1 MAGKIVIKGARVH
14 NLKNIDLE
22 IPRDRLVIITGVSGS
37 GKSSLAFD
45 TLYAEGRRRYL
56 ESLTADARQFLRQLE
71 KPDVDSIDGLSPA
84 IAVQQKAG
92 SYTPRSSVGTVTEV
106 YDYLRLL
113 FARVGEPSCVQCGR
127 AIRAHTVEQIV
138 DQLIYFP
145 AQTRVLVMAPIVSDS
160 KGDQRERLSELARE
174 GFARVR
180 IDGTVRELS
189 EEIHLEKD
197 QPHQIDLI
205 VDRLVLR
212 QGAEKRLADSLEIAS
227 RMGAQVIKVAIQRA
241 EPSARALDLAGGSG
255 SGFRPT
261 GLAVGLHGEEPSE
274 ELIFSQK
281 FACVH
286 CGFSLPEI
294 TPALFSFNTPQGA
307 CPACA
312 GLGVGSKQ
320 HGGPRGNEQETNA
333 RLCGQCGGT
342 RLKKESLAV
351 KLGGKSIAEVA
362 SLPVNQA
369 LAYFT
374 SLDLDERRK
383 RIGQRALGEIT
394 DRLGFLL
401 QVGLGYLSLDRP
413 SLSLSGGEAQ
423 RVRLATQIGSSL
435 AGVLYILDEPSIGL
449 HQIDNARLLA
459 LLKQL
464 RDQGNSV
471 IVVEHDLEA
480 ILAADHVIDMGPGAG
495 DQGGEII
502 AQGTPQELARDG
514 QSLTGQYLSGRLEV
528 TMPLRHKG
536 SGEFLVI
543 KGARQHNLKNLT
555 VEIPVGTLTCVT
567 GVSGAGKSSLVMD
580 TLYNAMAARLHR
592 AKAKVGAF
600 DALIGSELF
609 DRVVGIDQAPIGR
622 TPRSTPATYTGLFD
636 PIRKL
641 FAQLPEARVRGFRAD
656 RFSFNA
662 RAGRCDACAGDGVV
676 RVDMNFLPEVA
687 VTCDICKG
695 SRYNRETLAVKYKG
709 RSIADVLAMTV
720 NQALQLLNT
729 IPAVYARLRT
739 LREVGLDYLRLDQA
753 ASTLSGGEAQRVKL
767 ARELGRRTTG
777 RTLYVLDEPTT
788 GLHFDDVR
796 KLLELL
802 HRLIDEGNSMVVIEH
817 NLDIIRSADYVIDL
831 GPGGGA
837 EGGQVVAKGTPGDI
851 AAVEQ
856 SATGQYLTKLL
867 KQRRTV

>member
-1 MAGKIVIKGARVH
+1 MAGKIVIRGARVH
-14 NLKNIDLE
+14 NLKNINVE
-22 IPRDRLVIITGVSGS
+22 IPRDRLVVITGVSGS

-56 ESLTADARQFLRQLE
+56 ESLAADARQFLRQLE

-84 IAVQQKAG
+84 VAIQQKAG
-92 SYTPRSSVGTVTEV
+92 SYTPRSTVGTLTEI

-113 FARVGEPSCVQCGR
+113 FARIGEPACVQCGR
-127 AIRAHTVEQIV
+127 RIRTHTVEQIV
-138 DQLIYFP
+138 DHLLTLPEQP
-145 AQTRVLVMAPIVSDS
+145 RVLVMAPIVSDS
-160 KGDQRERLSELARE
+160 KGDHRERLSELARE

-180 IDGTVRELS
+180 IDGAVRELS
-189 EEIHLEKD
+189 EEFHLEKD
-197 QPHQIDLI
+197 RLHQIDLV

-212 QGAEKRLADSLEIAS
+212 RGIEKRLADSLEIAA
-227 RMGAQVIKVAIQRA
+227 RMGAQVIKIGIQKVAPSIRA
-241 EPSARALDLAGGSG
+241 PD
-255 SGFRPT
+255 
-261 GLAVGLHGEEPSE
+261 LAVGIYGGEPAE

-281 FACVH
+281 CVCVQ
-286 CGFSLPEI
+286 CGIALPEI

-312 GLGVGSKQ
+312 GSGVASKK
-320 HGGPRGNEQETNA
+320 HGGLQGNEVEINLQ
-333 RLCGQCGGT
+333 LCGRCGGT

-362 SLPVNQA
+362 SLSINQT

-413 SLSLSGGEAQ
+413 TLSLSGGEAQ
-423 RVRLATQIGSSL
+423 RVRLATQVGSSL
-435 AGVLYILDEPSIGL
+435 AGVLYILDEPSVGL
-449 HQIDNARLLA
+449 HQSDNARLLA

-471 IVVEHDLEA
+471 IVVEHDPEA
-480 ILAADHVIDMGPGAG
+480 IAAADHVIDMGPGAG
-495 DQGGEII
+495 DQGGEIV
-502 AQGTPQELARDG
+502 AQGTPQELARNG
-514 QSLTGQYLSGRLEV
+514 HSLTGQYLSGCLEV
-528 TMPLRHKG
+528 AMPLRRKG
-536 SGEFLVI
+536 SGDFLVI

-580 TLYNAMAARLHR
+580 ILYNAMAAKLHR
-592 AKAKVGAF
+592 AKAKVGVF
-600 DALIGSELF
+600 DELIGSELF

-622 TPRSTPATYTGLFD
+622 TPRSTPATYTDLFD
-636 PIRKL
+636 PIREL
-641 FAQLPEARVRGFRAD
+641 FAQLPEARVRGFKAD

-662 RAGRCDACAGDGVV
+662 RVGRCDGCAGDGVV
-676 RVDMNFLPEVA
+676 RIDMKFLPEVA
-687 VTCDICKG
+687 VTCDVCKG

-709 RSIADVLAMTV
+709 LSIADVLALTV

-729 IPAVYARLRT
+729 IPAVYEKLRT
-739 LREVGLDYLRLDQA
+739 LREVGLDYLCLDQA

-767 ARELGRRTTG
+767 ARELARRSTG

-817 NLDIIRSADYVIDL
+817 NLDVIRSADYVIDL

-837 EGGQVVAKGTPGDI
+837 EGGQVVAEGTPGDI
-851 AAVEQ
+851 AAVDR
-856 SATGQYLTKLL
+856 SATGQYLRKLL
-867 KQRRTV
+867 KQL

>member
-56 ESLTADARQFLRQLE
+56 ESLAVDARQFLRQLE
-71 KPDVDSIDGLSPA
+71 KPDVDFIDGLSPA

-92 SYTPRSSVGTVTEV
+92 SYTPRSTVGTVTEV

-138 DQLIYFP
+138 DQLICFP
-145 AQTRVLVMAPIVSDS
+145 AQTRVLVMAPIAANS
-160 KGDQRERLSELARE
+160 KRDQGERVSELARE

-197 QPHQIDLI
+197 QSHQIDLI

-212 QGAEKRLADSLEIAS
+212 QGVEKRLADSLEIAS
-227 RMGAQVIKVAIQRA
+227 RMGAQVIKIAMQKVQDD
-241 EPSARALDLAGGSG
+241 EPA
-255 SGFRPT
+255 
-261 GLAVGLHGEEPSE
+261 E
-274 ELIFSQK
+274 ELFFSQK
-281 FACVH
+281 FACVQ
-286 CGFSLPEI
+286 CGISLPEI

-312 GLGVGSKQ
+312 GSGVGSKQ
-320 HGGPRGNEQETNA
+320 HGGPQVNEQETDA
-333 RLCGQCGGT
+333 QLCGQCGGT

-369 LAYFT
+369 LGYFT

-471 IVVEHDLEA
+471 IVVEHDPEA
-480 ILAADHVIDMGPGAG
+480 IMAADHVIDMGPGAG

-514 QSLTGQYLSGRLEV
+514 HSLTGQYLSGRLEV
-528 TMPLRHKG
+528 ATPRRRKG
-536 SGEFLVI
+536 SDRFLVI
-543 KGARQHNLKNLT
+543 KGARQHNLKNVT

-592 AKAKVGAF
+592 AKAKIGTF
-600 DALIGSELF
+600 DELIGSELF

-636 PIRKL
+636 PIREL

-676 RVDMNFLPEVA
+676 RVEMNFLPEVA

-709 RSIADVLAMTV
+709 RSIADVLSMTV

-729 IPAVYARLRT
+729 LPAVYEKLRT

-767 ARELGRRTTG
+767 ARELGRRSTG
-777 RTLYVLDEPTT
+777 RTLYILDEPTT

-817 NLDIIRSADYVIDL
+817 NLDVIRSADYVIDL
-831 GPGGGA
+831 GPGGGV
-837 EGGQVVAKGTPGDI
+837 EGGQVVAKGTPEDI
-851 AAVEQ
+851 AAVDR
-856 SATGQYLTKLL
+856 SATGQYLRKLL
-867 KQRRTV
+867 KQL

>member
-1 MAGKIVIKGARVH
+1 MTGKIVIRGARVH

-22 IPRDRLVIITGVSGS
+22 IPRDRLVVITGVSGS

-56 ESLTADARQFLRQLE
+56 ESLAADARQFLRQLE

-84 IAVQQKAG
+84 VAIQQKAG
-92 SYTPRSSVGTVTEV
+92 SYTPRSTVGTVTEI

-113 FARVGEPSCVQCGR
+113 FARIGEPACVQCGR
-127 AIRAHTVEQIV
+127 QIQAHTVEQIV
-138 DQLIYFP
+138 DRLLTLP
-145 AQTRVLVMAPIVSDS
+145 EQTRILVMAPIVSDS
-160 KGDQRERLSELARE
+160 KGDHRERLSELARE
-174 GFARVR
+174 GFARVK
-180 IDGTVRELS
+180 IDGAVRELS

-197 QPHQIDLI
+197 RPHRIDLI

-212 QGAEKRLADSLEIAS
+212 QGVEKRLADSLEIAS
-227 RMGAQVIKVAIQRA
+227 RMGERVIKIGMQTVQDA
-241 EPSARALDLAGGSG
+241 EA
-255 SGFRPT
+255 
-261 GLAVGLHGEEPSE
+261 EK

-281 FACVH
+281 FACIH
-286 CGFSLPEI
+286 CGISLPEI
-294 TPALFSFNTPQGA
+294 TPSLFSFNSPQGA

-312 GLGVGSKQ
+312 GLGVDSKERGQSRGSEEKDDAR
-320 HGGPRGNEQETNA
+320 PCQE
-333 RLCGQCGGT
+333 CGGA

-351 KLGGKSIAEVA
+351 KIGGKNIAEVA

-383 RIGQRALGEIT
+383 RIGQRASGEIT

-471 IVVEHDLEA
+471 IVVEHDPEA

-495 DQGGEII
+495 DEGGEIV

-514 QSLTGQYLSGRLEV
+514 HSLTGQYLSGRLKLA
-528 TMPLRHKG
+528 MPLRRKG
-536 SGEFLVI
+536 SGHFLVI
-543 KGARQHNLKNLT
+543 KGARQHNLKNVT

-580 TLYNAMAARLHR
+580 ILYNAMAARLYR

-600 DALIGSELF
+600 DELSGSEMF

-622 TPRSTPATYTGLFD
+622 TPRSTPATYTGLFG
-636 PIRKL
+636 PIREL
-641 FAQLPEARVRGFRAD
+641 FAQLPEARVRGFKAN

-687 VTCDICKG
+687 VTCDVCKG
-695 SRYNRETLAVKYKG
+695 SRYNRETLAVRYKG
-709 RSIADVLAMTV
+709 LSIADVLALTV

-729 IPAVYARLRT
+729 IPAVYEKLRT

-767 ARELGRRTTG
+767 ARELARRSAGRS
-777 RTLYVLDEPTT
+777 LYILDEPTT

-817 NLDIIRSADYVIDL
+817 NLDVIRSADYVVDL
-831 GPGGGA
+831 GPGGGVD
-837 EGGQVVAKGTPGDI
+837 GGQVVAKGTPEDI
-851 AAVEQ
+851 AAVDR
-856 SATGQYLTKLL
+856 SATGQYLRKLL
-867 KQRRTV
+867 KQL

>member
-1 MAGKIVIKGARVH
+1 MTGKIVIRGARVH

-22 IPRDRLVIITGVSGS
+22 IPRDRLVVITGVSGS

-56 ESLTADARQFLRQLE
+56 ESLAADARQFLRQLE
-71 KPDVDSIDGLSPA
+71 KPDVDFIEGLSPA

-92 SYTPRSSVGTVTEV
+92 SYTPRSTVGTVTEI

-113 FARVGEPSCVQCGR
+113 FARIGEPSCVQCGR
-127 AIRAHTVEQIV
+127 QIQAHTVEQIV
-138 DQLIYFP
+138 DHLLTLP

-160 KGDQRERLSELARE
+160 KGDHRERLSELARE
-174 GFARVR
+174 GFARVK
-180 IDGTVRELS
+180 IDGAVRELS
-189 EEIHLEKD
+189 EEIHLDKD

-205 VDRLVLR
+205 IDRLVLR
-212 QGAEKRLADSLEIAS
+212 QGVEKRLADSLEIAS
-227 RMGAQVIKVAIQRA
+227 RMGERVIKIGMQTVQDA
-241 EPSARALDLAGGSG
+241 EAQK
-255 SGFRPT
+255 
-261 GLAVGLHGEEPSE
+261 EQ
-274 ELIFSQK
+274 IFSQR
-281 FACVH
+281 FACIH
-286 CGFSLPEI
+286 CGISLPEI
-294 TPALFSFNTPQGA
+294 TPSLFSFNSPQGA

-312 GLGVGSKQ
+312 GLGVDSKERGQSRGSEEKDDAR
-320 HGGPRGNEQETNA
+320 PCPECRGA
-333 RLCGQCGGT
+333 RL
-342 RLKKESLAV
+342 RKESLAV

-362 SLPVNQA
+362 ALPVNQA

-383 RIGQRALGEIT
+383 RIGQRALGEIA

-435 AGVLYILDEPSIGL
+435 AGVLYILDEPSVGL

-471 IVVEHDLEA
+471 IVVEHDPET

-495 DQGGEII
+495 DQGGEIVG
-502 AQGTPQELARDG
+502 QGKPQEVAHDS
-514 QSLTGQYLSGRLEV
+514 QSLTGQYLSGRMTV
-528 TMPLRHKG
+528 AVSRRRKG
-536 SGEFLVI
+536 SGRFLELT
-543 KGARQHNLKNLT
+543 GARAHNLKNLT

-636 PIRKL
+636 PIREF

-676 RVDMNFLPEVA
+676 RVDMNFLPEVT
-687 VTCDICKG
+687 VTCDVCKG

-709 RSIADVLAMTV
+709 LSIADVLALTV

-729 IPAVYARLRT
+729 LPAVYEKLRT

-767 ARELGRRTTG
+767 ARELARRSAGRS
-777 RTLYVLDEPTT
+777 LYILDEPTT

-796 KLLELL
+796 KLLGLL
-802 HRLIDEGNSMVVIEH
+802 HHLIDEGNSMVVIEH
-817 NLDIIRSADYVIDL
+817 NLDVVRSADYVVDL
-831 GPGGGA
+831 GPGGGVD
-837 EGGQVVAKGTPGDI
+837 GGQVVAKGTPEDI
-851 AAVEQ
+851 AAVDR
-856 SATGQYLTKLL
+856 SATGQYLRKLL
-867 KQRRTV
+867 KQLQTV

>member
-22 IPRDRLVIITGVSGS
+22 IPRDQLVVITGVSGS

-56 ESLTADARQFLRQLE
+56 ESLAADARQFLRQLE
-71 KPDVDSIDGLSPA
+71 KPDVDTIDGLSPA
-84 IAVQQKAG
+84 VAIQQKAG
-92 SYTPRSSVGTVTEV
+92 SYTPRSTVGTVTEI

-113 FARVGEPSCVQCGR
+113 FARIGEPACVQCGR
-127 AIRAHTVEQIV
+127 EIRMHAVEQIV
-138 DQLIYFP
+138 DQLLTLP
-145 AQTRVLVMAPIVSDS
+145 AQTRILVMAPIVSDS
-160 KGDQRERLSELARE
+160 KGGHRERLSELARE

-180 IDGTVRELS
+180 IDGAARELS

-197 QPHQIDLI
+197 QPHKIDLI

-212 QGAEKRLADSLEIAS
+212 QGVEKRLADSLEIAS
-227 RMGAQVIKVAIQRA
+227 RMGAQVIKIGMQKAQDDEA
-241 EPSARALDLAGGSG
+241 AK
-255 SGFRPT
+255 
-261 GLAVGLHGEEPSE
+261 

-281 FACVH
+281 FACIH
-286 CGFSLPEI
+286 CGISLPEI
-294 TPALFSFNTPQGA
+294 IPSLFSFNSPQGA

-312 GLGVGSKQ
+312 GLGVDSKQ
-320 HGGPRGNEQETNA
+320 PGQSRGSEEKDDA
-333 RLCGQCGGT
+333 RPCPECGGM

-362 SLPVNQA
+362 SLPVSQA
-369 LAYFT
+369 LAYFA

-383 RIGQRALGEIT
+383 RIGQRALGEIA

-413 SLSLSGGEAQ
+413 SLSLSGGEVQ
-423 RVRLATQIGSSL
+423 LVRLATQIGSSL

-449 HQIDNARLLA
+449 HQSDNARLLA

-464 RDQGNSV
+464 RDRGNSV
-471 IVVEHDLEA
+471 IFVEHDPEA
-480 ILAADHVIDMGPGAG
+480 IMAADHVIDMGPGAG
-495 DQGGEII
+495 DQGGEIV
-502 AQGTPQELARDG
+502 AQGTPPELARDG
-514 QSLTGQYLSGRLEV
+514 HSLTGQYLSGRLEV
-528 TMPLRHKG
+528 AMPLRRKG
-536 SGEFLVI
+536 SDHFIVI
-543 KGARQHNLKNLT
+543 KGARQHNLKNVA
-555 VEIPVGTLTCVT
+555 VEIPVGTLTCIT

-580 TLYNAMAARLHR
+580 ILYNAMAARLYR

-600 DALIGSELF
+600 DELIGSEVF

-622 TPRSTPATYTGLFD
+622 TPRSTPATYTGLFG
-636 PIRKL
+636 PIREL
-641 FAQLPEARVRGFRAD
+641 FAQLPEARVRGFKAD

-662 RAGRCDACAGDGVV
+662 RAGRCDGCAGDGVV
-676 RVDMNFLPEVA
+676 RVDMNFLPEVT
-687 VTCDICKG
+687 VTCDVCKG
-695 SRYNRETLAVKYKG
+695 SRYNRETLAVRYKG
-709 RSIADVLAMTV
+709 LSIADVLALTV

-729 IPAVYARLRT
+729 IPAVYERLRT

-767 ARELGRRTTG
+767 ARELARRSAGRS
-777 RTLYVLDEPTT
+777 LYILDEPTT

-817 NLDIIRSADYVIDL
+817 NLDVIRSADYVVDL
-831 GPGGGA
+831 GPGGGVD
-837 EGGQVVAKGTPGDI
+837 GGQVVAKGTPEDI
-851 AAVEQ
+851 AAVDR
-856 SATGQYLTKLL
+856 SATGQYLRKLL
-867 KQRRTV
+867 RKA

>member
-1 MAGKIVIKGARVH
+1 MTGKIVIRGARVH

-22 IPRDRLVIITGVSGS
+22 IPRDRLVVITGVSGS

-56 ESLTADARQFLRQLE
+56 ESLAVDARQFLRQLE
-71 KPDVDSIDGLSPA
+71 KPDVDFIDGLSPA
-84 IAVQQKAG
+84 VAIQQKAG
-92 SYTPRSSVGTVTEV
+92 SYTPRSTVGTATEI

-113 FARVGEPSCVQCGR
+113 FARVGEPTCVQCGR
-127 AIRAHTVEQIV
+127 EIKAHAVEQIV
-138 DQLIYFP
+138 DQLLTLP
-145 AQTRVLVMAPIVSDS
+145 AHTRILVMAPIVSDS
-160 KGDQRERLSELARE
+160 KGDHRERLSELARE

-180 IDGTVRELS
+180 IDGAVRELS
-189 EEIHLEKD
+189 DEIALDKD
-197 QPHQIDLI
+197 QPHRIDLI
-205 VDRLVLR
+205 VDRVVLR

-227 RMGAQVIKVAIQRA
+227 RRGEQVIKIGMQEAQDD
-241 EPSARALDLAGGSG
+241 EPA
-255 SGFRPT
+255 
-261 GLAVGLHGEEPSE
+261 E

-281 FACVH
+281 FVCAQ
-286 CGFSLPEI
+286 CGISLAEI
-294 TPALFSFNTPQGA
+294 TPSLFSFNTPQGA

-312 GLGVGSKQ
+312 GLGVRSKQ
-320 HGGPRGNEQETNA
+320 RRGSRRKEQDA
-333 RLCGQCGGT
+333 DAQPCGKCGGT

-351 KLGGKSIAEVA
+351 KLGSKNIAEVA
-362 SLPVNQA
+362 ALPVDRA
-369 LAYFT
+369 LAYFS
-374 SLDLDERRK
+374 SLELDERCKQIAR
-383 RIGQRALGEIT
+383 RVVGEIT
-394 DRLGFLL
+394 DRLGFLT

-449 HQIDNARLLA
+449 HQSDNARLLA

-464 RDQGNSV
+464 RDHGNSV
-471 IVVEHDLEA
+471 IVVEHDPET

-495 DQGGEII
+495 DQGGEIV
-502 AQGTPQELARDG
+502 AQGTPQELARDS
-514 QSLTGQYLSGRLEV
+514 QSLTGRYLSGRLEV
-528 TMPLRHKG
+528 AVSRRRKG
-536 SGEFLVI
+536 SGRFLEI
-543 KGARQHNLKNLT
+543 KGAQEHNLKNLS

-580 TLYNAMAARLHR
+580 ILYNAMAARLHR
-592 AKAKVGAF
+592 AKVKVGAF
-600 DALIGSELF
+600 DELLGSELF

-636 PIRKL
+636 PIREL
-641 FAQLPEARVRGFRAD
+641 FALLPEARIRGFRAD

-662 RAGRCDACAGDGVV
+662 RAGRCDGCAGDGVV

-687 VTCDICKG
+687 VTCDVCKG
-695 SRYNRETLAVKYKG
+695 SRYNRETLAVRYKG
-709 RSIADVLAMTV
+709 LSIADVLALTV

-729 IPAVYARLRT
+729 IPAVYEKLRT

-767 ARELGRRTTG
+767 ARELARRSTG
-777 RTLYVLDEPTT
+777 RSLYILDEPTT

-817 NLDIIRSADYVIDL
+817 NLNVIRSADYVIDL

-837 EGGQVVAKGTPGDI
+837 EGGEVVARGTPEDV
-851 AAVEQ
+851 AAVDR
-856 SATGQYLTKLL
+856 SATGQYLGKLL
-867 KQRRTV
+867 KQL

>member
-22 IPRDRLVIITGVSGS
+22 IPRDRLVVITGVSGS

-56 ESLTADARQFLRQLE
+56 ESLAADARQFLRQLE

-92 SYTPRSSVGTVTEV
+92 SYTPRSSVGTVTEI

-113 FARVGEPSCVQCGR
+113 FTRIGEPSCFRCGR
-127 AIRAHTVEQIV
+127 EIRAHTVEQIV
-138 DQLIYFP
+138 DQLLTLP
-145 AQTRVLVMAPIVSDS
+145 AQTRVLVMAPIASDS

-189 EEIHLEKD
+189 EEIRLEKG

-227 RMGAQVIKVAIQRA
+227 RMGAQVIKIGMQKVHDD
-241 EPSARALDLAGGSG
+241 EPA
-255 SGFRPT
+255 
-261 GLAVGLHGEEPSE
+261 E
-274 ELIFSQK
+274 ELIFSQT
-281 FACVH
+281 FACVQ
-286 CGFSLPEI
+286 CGISLPEI

-320 HGGPRGNEQETNA
+320 HRGPQGNEQKTDA
-333 RLCGQCGGT
+333 QLCGQCGGT

-383 RIGQRALGEIT
+383 RIGRRALGEIT
-394 DRLGFLL
+394 DRLDFLL

-471 IVVEHDLEA
+471 IVVEHDPEA

-495 DQGGEII
+495 DQGGEIV

-514 QSLTGQYLSGRLEV
+514 HSLTGQYLSGRLEV

-536 SGEFLVI
+536 SGDFLVI
-543 KGARQHNLKNLT
+543 KGSRQHNLKNLT

-636 PIRKL
+636 PIREL

-729 IPAVYARLRT
+729 IPAVYAKLRT

-777 RTLYVLDEPTT
+777 RSLYVLDEPTT

-851 AAVEQ
+851 AAVDR
-856 SATGQYLTKLL
+856 SATGQYLRKLL

>member
-1 MAGKIVIKGARVH
+1 MTGKIVIKGARVH

-22 IPRDRLVIITGVSGS
+22 IPRDRLVVITGVSGS

-56 ESLTADARQFLRQLE
+56 ESLAADARQFLRQLE
-71 KPDVDSIDGLSPA
+71 KPDVDFIDGLSPA

-92 SYTPRSSVGTVTEV
+92 SYTPRSTVGTVTEI

-113 FARVGEPSCVQCGR
+113 FARIGEPSCVQCGR
-127 AIRAHTVEQIV
+127 EIKAHAVEQIV
-138 DQLIYFP
+138 DQLFTLP
-145 AQTRVLVMAPIVSDS
+145 AQTRILVMAPIVSDS
-160 KGDQRERLSELARE
+160 KGDHRERLKELARE

-180 IDGTVRELS
+180 IDGAVRELS

-205 VDRLVLR
+205 IDRLVLR

-227 RMGAQVIKVAIQRA
+227 RIGAQVIKIGMQKVQYDEA
-241 EPSARALDLAGGSG
+241 EQ
-255 SGFRPT
+255 
-261 GLAVGLHGEEPSE
+261 

-281 FACVH
+281 FVCVQ
-286 CGFSLPEI
+286 CGISLAEI
-294 TPALFSFNTPQGA
+294 TPSLFSFNAPQGA

-312 GLGVGSKQ
+312 GLGMDLKQRAQSKGSE
-320 HGGPRGNEQETNA
+320 GNADA
-333 RLCGQCGGT
+333 RPCRECGGT

-351 KLGGKSIAEVA
+351 KLGGKSIAEVV

-449 HQIDNARLLA
+449 HQSDNARLLA

-464 RDQGNSV
+464 RDHGNSV
-471 IVVEHDLEA
+471 IVVEHDPEA
-480 ILAADHVIDMGPGAG
+480 IVAADHVIDMGPGAG
-495 DQGGEII
+495 DQGGEIV

-514 QSLTGQYLSGRLEV
+514 HSLTGQYLSGRLEV
-528 TMPLRHKG
+528 AMPLRHKG
-536 SGEFLVI
+536 SDRFLVI
-543 KGARQHNLKNLT
+543 KGARQHNLKNVT

-580 TLYNAMAARLHR
+580 ILYNAMAARLHR

-600 DALIGSELF
+600 DALVGSELF
-609 DRVVGIDQAPIGR
+609 DRVVGINQAPIGR

-636 PIRKL
+636 PIREL

-662 RAGRCDACAGDGVV
+662 RAGRCDGCAGDGVV

-687 VTCDICKG
+687 VTCDVCKG

-709 RSIADVLAMTV
+709 MSIADVLAMTV
-720 NQALQLLNT
+720 NQALQLLNMV
-729 IPAVYARLRT
+729 PAVYEKLRT

-767 ARELGRRTTG
+767 ARELARRSTG
-777 RTLYVLDEPTT
+777 RTLYILDEPTT
-788 GLHFDDVR
+788 GLHFDDVH

-817 NLDIIRSADYVIDL
+817 NLDVIRSADYVIDL

-851 AAVEQ
+851 AAVDR
-856 SATGQYLTKLL
+856 SATGQYLRKLL
-867 KQRRTV
+867 KQL

>member
-1 MAGKIVIKGARVH
+1 MTGKIVIRGARVH

-22 IPRDRLVIITGVSGS
+22 IPRDRLVVITGVSGS

-56 ESLTADARQFLRQLE
+56 ESLAADARQFLRQLE
-71 KPDVDSIDGLSPA
+71 KPDVDFIDGLSPA

-92 SYTPRSSVGTVTEV
+92 SYTPRSTVGTVTEI

-113 FARVGEPSCVQCGR
+113 FARIGEPSCVQCGR
-127 AIRAHTVEQIV
+127 QIQAHTVEQIV
-138 DQLIYFP
+138 DHLLTLP

-160 KGDQRERLSELARE
+160 KGDHRERLSELARE
-174 GFARVR
+174 GFARVK
-180 IDGTVRELS
+180 IDGAVRELS
-189 EEIHLEKD
+189 EEIHLDKD

-205 VDRLVLR
+205 IDRLVLR
-212 QGAEKRLADSLEIAS
+212 QGVEKRLADSLEIAS
-227 RMGAQVIKVAIQRA
+227 RMGERVIKIGMQTVQDA
-241 EPSARALDLAGGSG
+241 EAQK
-255 SGFRPT
+255 
-261 GLAVGLHGEEPSE
+261 EQ
-274 ELIFSQK
+274 IFSQR
-281 FACVH
+281 FACIH
-286 CGFSLPEI
+286 CGISLPEI
-294 TPALFSFNTPQGA
+294 TPSLFSFNSPQGA

-312 GLGVGSKQ
+312 GLGVDSKERGQSRGSEEKDDAR
-320 HGGPRGNEQETNA
+320 PCPECRGA
-333 RLCGQCGGT
+333 RL
-342 RLKKESLAV
+342 RKESLAV

-362 SLPVNQA
+362 ALPVNQA

-383 RIGQRALGEIT
+383 RIGQRALGEIA

-435 AGVLYILDEPSIGL
+435 AGVLYILDEPSVGL

-471 IVVEHDLEA
+471 IVVEHDPET

-495 DQGGEII
+495 DQGGEIVG
-502 AQGTPQELARDG
+502 QGKPQEVAHDS
-514 QSLTGQYLSGRLEV
+514 QSLTGQYLSGRMTV
-528 TMPLRHKG
+528 AVSRRRKG
-536 SGEFLVI
+536 SGRFLELT
-543 KGARQHNLKNLT
+543 GARAHNLKNLT

-636 PIRKL
+636 PIREL

-729 IPAVYARLRT
+729 IPAVYAKLRT

-777 RTLYVLDEPTT
+777 RSLYVLDEPTT

-851 AAVEQ
+851 AAVDR
-856 SATGQYLTKLL
+856 SATGQYLRKLL